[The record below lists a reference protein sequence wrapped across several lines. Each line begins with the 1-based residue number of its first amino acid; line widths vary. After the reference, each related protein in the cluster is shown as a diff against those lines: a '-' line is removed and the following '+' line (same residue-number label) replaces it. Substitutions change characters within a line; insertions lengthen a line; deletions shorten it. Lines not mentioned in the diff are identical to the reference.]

1 MFQGR
6 RSRESKEVLTEVVD
20 APPPKAE
27 DVHDGGTAK
36 QHAVP
41 PAPNSLLRRE
51 DMVTAT
57 QTSQSKTGGAILGRG
72 CKFEG
77 KLSFDGTVQI
87 DGEFYGDID
96 SAGHLVVSDGA
107 KIDGT
112 IKVASA
118 VVSGAMTGRVETSGT
133 LELTS
138 TASLVGELVVDS
150 LTIERGAHFQGEV
163 KMTGGSS

>member
-1 MFQGR
+1 
-6 RSRESKEVLTEVVD
+6 
-20 APPPKAE
+20 
-27 DVHDGGTAK
+27 
-36 QHAVP
+36 
-41 PAPNSLLRRE
+41 
-51 DMVTAT
+51 MVTAN
-57 QTSQSKTGGAILGRG
+57 QASQPKSGGAILGRG
-72 CKFEG
+72 CRFEG

-96 SAGHLVVSDGA
+96 SAGHLVVSEGA

-112 IKVASA
+112 VNVASA
-118 VVSGAMTGRVETSGT
+118 VVSGNMTGKVATSGT

-163 KMTGGSS
+163 KMTGGSN

>member
-6 RSRESKEVLTEVVD
+6 RGRESKVVTEVAEAQLPMVD
-20 APPPKAE
+20 EKQ
-27 DVHDGGTAK
+27 DGGTAE
-36 QHAVP
+36 QHVVP
-41 PAPNSLLRRE
+41 PAPSSLLRRE
-51 DMVTAT
+51 DMVTANP
-57 QTSQSKTGGAILGRG
+57 TSQPKSGGAILGRG
-72 CKFEG
+72 CRFEG

-96 SAGHLVVSDGA
+96 SAGHLVVSEGA

-112 IKVASA
+112 VSVASA
-118 VVSGAMTGRVETSGT
+118 VVSGNMTGKVATTGT

-163 KMTGGSS
+163 KMTGSSH